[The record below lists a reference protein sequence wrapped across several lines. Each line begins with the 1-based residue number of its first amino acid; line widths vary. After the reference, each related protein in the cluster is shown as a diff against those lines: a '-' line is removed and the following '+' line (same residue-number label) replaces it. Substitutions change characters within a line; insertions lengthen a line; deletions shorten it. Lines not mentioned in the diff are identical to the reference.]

1 MLVYTG
7 IGLAF
12 LAAAKGY
19 RPQEEN
25 GVLRAF
31 AKVVLT
37 DPARAMTGTVE
48 KAEEIMAKTSN
59 SYILQQFEFE
69 TFSCTFWCL
78 KPRER
83 KEVNEENDILEFC
96 RLKLSNL
103 QNFKSFLFPGD
114 NGFLIIQHIP
124 LFNPKLFIIS
134 T

>member
-59 SYILQQFEFE
+59 SYILQHKATCSARRITGIRSQVNLFDCSRASIAGLFLQFP
-69 TFSCTFWCL
+69 
-78 KPRER
+78 KVIIARE
-83 KEVNEENDILEFC
+83 
-96 RLKLSNL
+96 
-103 QNFKSFLFPGD
+103 
-114 NGFLIIQHIP
+114 HH
-124 LFNPKLFIIS
+124 
-134 T
+134 